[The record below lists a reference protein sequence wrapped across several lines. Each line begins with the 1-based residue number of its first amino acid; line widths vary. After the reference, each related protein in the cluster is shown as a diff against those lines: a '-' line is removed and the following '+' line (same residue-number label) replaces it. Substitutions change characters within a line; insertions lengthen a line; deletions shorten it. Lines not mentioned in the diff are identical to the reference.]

1 MKNLPFLFVFLFAFI
16 WFSEATNLKH
26 NTLTINDVFVYF
38 KSGSSKEI
46 ARYFDQTV
54 LLNINGKNGD
64 YSKTQAEYILKDFF
78 LKYPPLDFNVLH
90 QAGSPGP
97 TIFYVGSYQSKDEQ
111 FRVLIKGNSKSD
123 VVRIFSIDIIKT
135 KI

>member
-1 MKNLPFLFVFLFAFI
+1 MKNLPFLFVFLFAVI

-97 TIFYVGSYQSKDEQ
+97 TIFYVGAYQSKDEQ
-111 FRVLIKGNSKSD
+111 FRVLIKGNAKSD

>member
-1 MKNLPFLFVFLFAFI
+1 MKNLPFLFVFLFAII
-16 WFSEATNLKH
+16 WFSEANEVRN
-26 NTLTINDVFVYF
+26 NTLTINDVFTYF
-38 KSGSSKEI
+38 RSGSSKEI

-64 YSKTQAEYILKDFF
+64 YSKSQAEYILRDFF

-97 TIFYVGSYQSKDEQ
+97 TIFYVGSYQSKGEQ
-111 FRVLIKGNSKSD
+111 FRVLIKGNSKSE
-123 VVRIFSIDIIKT
+123 VLRIFSIDIIKT

>member
-1 MKNLPFLFVFLFAFI
+1 MKNSPFLFVFLFAIICFA
-16 WFSEATNLKH
+16 EATELRN

-38 KSGSSKEI
+38 RSGSSKEI

-54 LLNINGKNGD
+54 LMNINGKNGD

-90 QAGSPGP
+90 QSGSPGP
-97 TIFYVGSYQSKDEQ
+97 TIFYVGSYQSKGEQ
-111 FRVLIKGNSKSD
+111 FRVLIKGNSKSE

>member
-1 MKNLPFLFVFLFAFI
+1 MKNSPFLLVFLFAII
-16 WFSEATNLKH
+16 WFSEATELNN
-26 NTLTINDVFVYF
+26 NTLTINDVFIHF

-78 LKYPPLDFNVLH
+78 LKYPPVDFNVLH

-97 TIFYVGSYQSKDEQ
+97 TVFYVGSYLAKGEQ
-111 FRVLIKGNSKSD
+111 FRVLIKGNSKSE
-123 VVRIFSIDIIKT
+123 VLRIFSIDIIKT